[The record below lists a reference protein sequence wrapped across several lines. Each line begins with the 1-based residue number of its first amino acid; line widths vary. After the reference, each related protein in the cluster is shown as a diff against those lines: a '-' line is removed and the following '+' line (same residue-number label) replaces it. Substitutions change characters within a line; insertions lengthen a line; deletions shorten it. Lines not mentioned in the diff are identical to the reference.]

1 MHCQPTEDSPGEGGP
16 IDGDPVAEVE
26 RTQRL
31 VLNLVVDKQQR
42 PWSIHEVVRS
52 LDGSCSKLDVEDAIC
67 LLQLIG
73 LINQADEIV
82 FASQAAA
89 YIERLGMLTL

>member
-1 MHCQPTEDSPGEGGP
+1 MHCQPTEDDPSE
-16 IDGDPVAEVE
+16 DDPVAEVE

-42 PWSIHEVVRS
+42 PWSVQEIVRS
-52 LDGSCSKLDVEDAIC
+52 LDGLCSKLAVEDAIC

-89 YIERLGMLTL
+89 HIERLGMLTL